1 MSTKTPI
8 IAEQAVSAPIESQHL
23 QEERAQLLQ
32 AIVSMVRSDSQ
43 SEPQAYLEETKVP
56 HGGE

>member
-8 IAEQAVSAPIESQHL
+8 IAEQAVSAPIESLPL
-23 QEERAQLLQ
+23 QERAQLLQ
-32 AIVSMVRSDSQ
+32 GIVNMVRRDSQ
-43 SEPQAYLEETKVP
+43 NEPQAYLEETKVP